1 MRPPLSLLILW
12 GAGALAGAFSRTNSR
27 AAAERGV
34 EAFAKRDYARA
45 TDAFAQSNTLRPTPA
60 GAFNLG
66 TAQIAGGKR
75 EEGSATLA
83 HAMADLS
90 LRADALYNRGNS
102 ALTSNAYDYAIR
114 DYIATLKLRPNDAKA
129 KRNLEIALQRKQAMQ
144 QSRGG
149 QQKNAQG
156 EKGGNQQQTP
166 RPSQGPKHEEASKQ
180 EASAE
185 ALLRAVQQQEQE
197 ELQRMKKAR
206 AEKVRVGW

>member
-1 MRPPLSLLILW
+1 MMLAILLVTL
-12 GAGALAGAFSRTNSR
+12 LHPTNSR

-34 EAFAKRDYARA
+34 EAFAKGDYPRA
-45 TDAFAQSNTLRPTPA
+45 ADAFAQSNALRPTPA

-66 TAQIAGGKR
+66 TAQIASGKR

-83 HAMADLS
+83 RAMADRS

-102 ALTSNAYDYAIR
+102 ALSSNAYDYAIR

-149 QQKNAQG
+149 KQKNPQG
-156 EKGGNQQQTP
+156 EQGGKQQQTP
-166 RPSQGPKHEEASKQ
+166 RPSQGPKREEASKQ